1 MKVFKCMFV
10 PGAVDCWS
18 CAIIRF
24 ITWMLI
30 FIFMYYMRELTDLF
44 VYGEQVSFEL
54 KFKKVLF
61 LIAFFAYGLLT
72 SLHGEIKLFTKA

>member
-1 MKVFKCMFV
+1 MF
-10 PGAVDCWS
+10 GGKTVDCWS

-24 ITWMLI
+24 STAMLI
-30 FIFMYYMRELTDLF
+30 FVFIYYLRELIDLF

-61 LIAFFAYGLLT
+61 LIAFFAYVVLT
-72 SLHGEIKLFTKA
+72 SLYGDVKHFTKDKRA